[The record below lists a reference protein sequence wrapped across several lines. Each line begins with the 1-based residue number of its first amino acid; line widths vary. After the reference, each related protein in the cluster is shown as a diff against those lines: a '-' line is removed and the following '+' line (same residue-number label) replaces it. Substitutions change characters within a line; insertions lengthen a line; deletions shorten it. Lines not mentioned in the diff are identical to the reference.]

1 MTKNDKYKTQ
11 GAIIRIKEKLI
22 LIEEKPTKYF
32 SQQQQQQQKKQ
43 QQKQK
48 LNKRYI
54 KYSKIKGKIL
64 EKNTE
69 ILEECKNFY
78 EILYKKQKTCELTQQ
93 KMQNGKHNKLA
104 QQKRENGK
112 LPRIDGVSI

>member
-32 SQQQQQQQKKQ
+32 FQQQQ

-54 KYSKIKGKIL
+54 KCSKIKGKIL

-78 EILYKKQKTCELTQQ
+78 EILYKKQKTCELTHKKC
-93 KMQNGKHNKLA
+93 KM
-104 QQKRENGK
+104 ENTTN
-112 LPRIDGVSI
+112 

>member
-32 SQQQQQQQKKQ
+32 FQQQQ